1 MTDTHTLLIVEDET
15 LVREMLCDKFE
26 HAGYR
31 VVGAADG
38 HVGLRALEEHSIQL
52 VISDLL
58 MPRQDGLELLMQVR
72 DKWPDIPFIA
82 ITAPSNLLYLEVA
95 SRLGAAET
103 FEKPIDLGQLEAA
116 VKTLIR
122 PIQEQS

>member
-1 MTDTHTLLIVEDET
+1 MTQPYKLLIVEDET

-26 HAGYR
+26 QAGYQ
-31 VVGAADG
+31 VVAAADG
-38 HVGLRALEEHSIQL
+38 HEGMRELEQQPFHL

-72 DKWPDIPFIA
+72 DKWPDVPFIA

-95 SRLGAAET
+95 SRLGAAQT
-103 FEKPIDLGQLEAA
+103 FEKPIDLAQLESA
-116 VKTLIR
+116 VKDLI
-122 PIQEQS
+122 PA